1 MVTIIEAN
9 EDAPSTVDEEIDPH
23 EHLELAPYV
32 GKEFITIDDA
42 RVFYNS
48 YAYRRGF
55 SIREAGGYTSAKSG
69 EVTLVR
75 WFCSNQG
82 FSKNYKEAQKAL
94 ENSTSQRT
102 PEKEKAPIRTG
113 CKARFRIKFEGG
125 VWKVSVF
132 EDVHN
137 HPLVVSPAKK
147 RGLRSHRS
155 MGPEDKEIIKAMHA
169 QNIESAK
176 IHEFLGEH
184 GGKKN
189 LKFKKKDVTNVIT
202 SENQQLVDKN
212 VETTLVY
219 FQKKQE
225 EDLEFFY
232 EVEVD
237 EGGQLKNL
245 FWVDGRARR
254 AFQEFGDVVTFDTTY
269 RTNRFFMPLAP
280 FIGVN
285 HHRRCVFFGIAML
298 RSEHVAGFV
307 WLFKTW
313 VKAMYGKKPR
323 AIITDQDP
331 AMRIAIKEVFPNSL
345 HRCCQWH
352 VMRKAREHLGAIYNL
367 KPDFKKELKRVIN
380 CSNTVSEFEEKWRVM
395 LDKHKLMQNRHLK
408 TMYEARSEWVSAYF
422 RDYFFAGM
430 SSSQRSES
438 MNAALKIWTNSH
450 SSMYRLVLHLEKLVE
465 GKWQQESD
473 EDIASLTA
481 VHKWSTLI
489 RYEKD
494 AFEFYTSNVMG
505 EFKNNLKNTQLGR
518 IIEIEKDA
526 IYEVSINFHPSYG
539 NLNRQTYEVHINK
552 MEELVSCS
560 CKGFEFEGLLCSHA
574 LKVMHHVDMEHL
586 PTRYILKRWC
596 KDANINVKRSKL
608 ERCMDL
614 GTSQEQEALRISQ
627 LKPEMMQLLNKA
639 AKSSDAFKALQ
650 GILKAADQQ
659 LDELLGTCSSKE
671 VGTCSS
677 KERQTSE
684 IGTTASKPSNVILD
698 PPVSQCKGKRKKPQR
713 FKSPSEPKKPRKC
726 GICGSTQGGHNR
738 RTCPMRTDRKC
749 NKREKEK
756 EEEDDL
762 DSAQE
767 TEDTESD
774 DAYEYED
781 LSS

>member
-1 MVTIIEAN
+1 MVTITEAN
-9 EDAPSTVDEEIDPH
+9 EGAPSTLDEDEIDPDD
-23 EHLELAPYV
+23 HLDLAPYV
-32 GKEFITIDDA
+32 GKEFIKVDDA
-42 RVFYNS
+42 REFYNS

-69 EVTLVR
+69 EVTSVR

-94 ENSTSQRT
+94 ENSTRQRT

-176 IHEFLGEH
+176 IHEFLGERH

-212 VETTLVY
+212 VEATLVY

-225 EDLEFFY
+225 EDPEFFY

-331 AMRIAIKEVFPNSL
+331 AMRIAIKEVFPNSV

-408 TMYEARSEWVSAYF
+408 TMYEARSEWVPTYF

-539 NLNRQTYEVHINK
+539 NLNPQTYEVHINK

-650 GILKAADQQ
+650 GIVKAADQQ
-659 LDELLGTCSSKE
+659 LDELFGSKE
-671 VGTCSS
+671 VEACGS
-677 KERQTSE
+677 KEVEAGGSKGVQTRGSKRVQTS
-684 IGTTASKPSNVILD
+684 GSKEVDNVILD
-698 PPVSQCKGKRKKPQR
+698 PPMKEGK
-713 FKSPSEPKKPRKC
+713 S
-726 GICGSTQGGHNR
+726 
-738 RTCPMRTDRKC
+738 D
-749 NKREKEK
+749 KRVK
-756 EEEDDL
+756 EDDVCN
-762 DSAQE
+762 AE
-767 TEDTESD
+767 GIEDMQSD
-774 DAYEYED
+774 DAWEYED